1 MAKMVKLTDEVGAAL
16 EKWAEKDDTSLA
28 GEIKMLLDMRDGKGV
43 TDSISARLD
52 KMATYLE
59 KKFVDLEAALD
70 GAVLSSSYASSYATS
85 NRKSRSTKV
94 IPWPIVQD
102 LMFDVLPDG
111 AEEWLPGMEEAARAS
126 DILDMGTF
134 LIEDNVLISNDAWGK
149 AQWLRITP
157 RVEDYLKVHEML

>member
-1 MAKMVKLTDEVGAAL
+1 MAKIVKLTDEVGAAL

-28 GEIKMLLDMRDGKGV
+28 GEIKMLLDMREGKGV
-43 TDSISARLD
+43 ADSISARLD

-70 GAVLSSSYASSYATS
+70 GAVLSNSSYNPKSSS
-85 NRKSRSTKV
+85 NSNAKV

-102 LMFDVLPDG
+102 LMFDILPDG
-111 AEEWLPGMEEAARAS
+111 AEEWLPGMEEAAHAS
-126 DILDMGTF
+126 DYLDMGTF
-134 LIEDNVLISNDAWGK
+134 LIEDNVLVSDDAWGK

-157 RVEDYLKVHEML
+157 RVEHYLKSACYN

>member
-16 EKWAEKDDTSLA
+16 EKWAKEDSTSLA
-28 GEIKMLLDMRDGKGV
+28 GEIKMLLDMREGKEV
-43 TDSISARLD
+43 ADSISARLD
-52 KMATYLE
+52 KMGKWLE
-59 KKFVDLEAALD
+59 KRFVDLEANILAE
-70 GAVLSSSYASSYATS
+70 SASSYTPS
-85 NRKSRSTKV
+85 HRKASFNKV

-126 DILDMGTF
+126 DNLDMGTF

-149 AQWLRITP
+149 AQWLKVSP
-157 RVEDYLKVHEML
+157 RVENYLKVHEML